1 MTAVGNLEVGGRYEA
16 YGQKLRIER
25 GHLVWSNGPVSDP
38 ILDIR
43 AVRKIEAR
51 GITAGID
58 VTGRASAPQAEVW
71 TDPATNSSDALSY
84 LALGR
89 PTSNLSSD
97 ESDQLNA
104 ATAALNAGG
113 SLLAGQIGSK
123 IGLDEIGRAH
133 VCTPVTNAHLVCR
146 LLLETKQH

>member
-1 MTAVGNLEVGGRYEA
+1 M
-16 YGQKLRIER
+16 
-25 GHLVWSNGPVSDP
+25 WSNGPVSDP

-58 VTGRASAPQAEVW
+58 VTGRASSPQAEVW

-104 ATAALNAGG
+104 ATAALNARG

-123 IGLDEIGRAH
+123 NGLDDAGVTESRALGGRVLGGGQLGRA
-133 VCTPVTNAHLVCR
+133 PCR
-146 LLLETKQH
+146 EGVGADVWISGVA

>member
-25 GHLVWSNGPVSDP
+25 GHLVWSNDPVSDP

-58 VTGRASAPQAEVW
+58 VTGRASAPPAEAW
-71 TDPATNSSDALSY
+71 TDPATNRSDALSSP
-84 LALGR
+84 ALGR
-89 PTSNLSSD
+89 PPSKLSSA
-97 ESDQLNA
+97 ERHTPNTAPPAPNA
-104 ATAALNAGG
+104 
-113 SLLAGQIGSK
+113 
-123 IGLDEIGRAH
+123 RAH
-133 VCTPVTNAHLVCR
+133 LPAT
-146 LLLETKQH
+146 QHRS